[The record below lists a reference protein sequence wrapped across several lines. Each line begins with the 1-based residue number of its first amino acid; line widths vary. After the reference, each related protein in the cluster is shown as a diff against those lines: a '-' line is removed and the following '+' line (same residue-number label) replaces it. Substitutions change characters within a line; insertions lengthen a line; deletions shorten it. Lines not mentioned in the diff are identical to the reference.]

1 MVLLLTAPTAIYYRY
16 VVVCAFLRLFLYFDI
31 EVGMKRILLLI
42 WRGWK
47 AFAHGLGV
55 VNTHILLT
63 VTYFVILAIVSLIAR
78 LFGADLLG
86 KRLKSKAS
94 YWHRREPVDISLDAC
109 KHQF

>member
-1 MVLLLTAPTAIYYRY
+1 MVLLLTAPAAIYYRY
-16 VVVCAFLRLFLYFDI
+16 TVVCALLGLFLFFDI
-31 EVGMKRILLLI
+31 EVGMKRFFLLI

-63 VTYFVILAIVSLIAR
+63 VTYFVILALGSLISR

-86 KRLKSKAS
+86 KRLKAKSS